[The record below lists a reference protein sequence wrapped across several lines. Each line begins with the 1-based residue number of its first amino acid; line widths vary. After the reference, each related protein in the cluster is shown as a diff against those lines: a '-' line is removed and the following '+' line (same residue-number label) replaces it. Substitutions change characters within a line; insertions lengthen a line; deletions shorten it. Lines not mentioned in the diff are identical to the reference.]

1 MESKENRKSR
11 RRSLLRSAY
20 EKFYKT
26 WVIARL
32 TAREAMRQ
40 PVFFILL
47 SVGALLILS
56 SFFLPLFT
64 IGGED
69 RMMIK
74 DMNLA
79 TITLCGLLV
88 AILSSSNVVAQEIEK
103 KTAFTVLSKPITRQQ
118 FVVGKFFGVA
128 LAILVAVA
136 ALGVVFYAR
145 YYLYYRHL
153 WGNTLSPETAALYKS
168 GWNSDR
174 VCLFQGLV
182 LSFLQV
188 SILAAIAVA
197 ISTRLPMAVNASF
210 CLAVFV
216 LGHMMENL
224 VRLVENRG
232 AVANILVR
240 ITALILPN
248 LGNTNIAS
256 SVSLGEKVAW
266 AYIVLAAVYCLLY
279 IVLGLVIAV
288 ALFQEREVG

>member
-1 MESKENRKSR
+1 MESKENRKSGR
-11 RRSLLRSAY
+11 GSLLRSAY
-20 EKFYKT
+20 EKSYKT

-32 TAREAMRQ
+32 TASESMHQ
-40 PVFFILL
+40 PVFFLL
-47 SVGALLILS
+47 LGVGTLLILS
-56 SFFLPLFT
+56 AFFLPLFT

-88 AILSSSNVVAQEIEK
+88 AILSASNVVAQEIEK

-118 FVVGKFFGVA
+118 FVLGKFFGVA

-153 WGNTLSPETAALYKS
+153 WWHALSAETAAVYKND
-168 GWNSDR
+168 WNTDM

-182 LSFLQV
+182 LSYLQV

-232 AVANILVR
+232 AVASIVVR
-240 ITALILPN
+240 IIALILPN

-256 SVSLGEKVAW
+256 SVSLGQKVPW
-266 AYIVLAAVYCLLY
+266 AYMGLAAVYCLLY
-279 IVLGLVIAV
+279 VVLGMVIAV
-288 ALFQEREVG
+288 ALFREREVG